1 MAFYKTVSPFQ
12 RYHVIQ
18 PTFLKQGEAVVTR
31 KAFIGYDGTAVRM
44 GGRLFE
50 YARESGNI
58 KGTPKVLFIIYL
70 ISVLAGRT
78 KFIT

>member
-1 MAFYKTVSPFQ
+1 MPFYKTVSPFQ
-12 RYHVIQ
+12 RYHVIK

-50 YARESGNI
+50 YVGESGNI
-58 KGTPKVLFIIYL
+58 KGAPKVLLIIYG
-70 ISVLAGRT
+70 ISDVTSHG
-78 KFIT
+78 KKI